1 MDSAD
6 WVSGKFNTALD
17 FDGTDDTIDMNDQ
30 TTLDFA
36 DSQNFSIEAW
46 INRDTFTS
54 DDTIVS
60 KKNDQLNSSAGYNIW
75 IDDSTDDVRLVVS
88 DGDSTNL
95 HTVDSTTTFTTI
107 GWHHIVIVFDDSG
120 SSASKIYIDGRDDSA
135 TNTTSGTFSSIAS
148 LANAVDFR
156 IATEADGGEPF
167 DGKIDNVKIYNYVL
181 TAKQVQSLHNE
192 GATTRFGPVTGTP

>member
-1 MDSAD
+1 
-6 WVSGKFNTALD
+6 
-17 FDGTDDTIDMNDQ
+17 MNAQ

-36 DSQNFSIEAW
+36 DSQSFSIEAW

-107 GWHHIVIVFDDSG
+107 GSHHIEIVFDDSG
-120 SSASKIYIDGRDDSA
+120 SSASKIYIDG
-135 TNTTSGTFSSIAS
+135 
-148 LANAVDFR
+148 
-156 IATEADGGEPF
+156 
-167 DGKIDNVKIYNYVL
+167 
-181 TAKQVQSLHNE
+181 
-192 GATTRFGPVTGTP
+192 